1 MSIFNYIS
9 LYFFFAGV
17 TDIKTVS
24 QHVSLVELGI
34 DPMMIVEIKQ
44 TLERDFEV
52 FLTTQDIRT
61 STFAKL
67 AEIHGRDV
75 EREQT
80 QIDEQKADISGMQ
93 LLIRT
98 MGNENLI
105 PDICMEL
112 PTRKDS
118 RKLEVFLLPGIEG
131 CGHVFNPLASRIR
144 PIATVLQYGTNNI
157 GLAHESIAE
166 YADQL
171 LPVRIGES
179 TNDK

>member
-9 LYFFFAGV
+9 LYLFFFAGV

-61 STFAKL
+61 LTFAKL
-67 AEIHGRDV
+67 AEIRGRDV

-80 QIDEQKADISGMQ
+80 QIDEQADISGMQ
-93 LLIRT
+93 LLIRIT
-98 MGNENLI
+98 GNENLI

-112 PTRKDS
+112 PTRKDW

-144 PIATVLQYGTNNI
+144 PIATALQYGTNNI

-171 LPVRIGES
+171 LPVRIRES